1 MLLETSKAIS
11 AAFFLFFVQ
20 SGFGQTE
27 SKQLYGRI
35 MKQSAS
41 IEGVNVVNNNS
52 QKSTISD
59 VKGNFSIAGKEGE
72 VLIFSAV
79 NLNPFKRRITKD
91 DLMSSGLIIIEM
103 TTKELE
109 LKEVVVNENSNITAE
124 NLGIIPRGQKKYT
137 QAERQLKTAGDFK
150 PIMLLGLLGGSMP
163 LDPLINK
170 ISGRTKRLKAN
181 VEIEKKEKNLLQLGY
196 LFDDVYFVQKLQIP
210 QENVNEFKLFAI
222 ENKEFCTVLNSKNKT
237 STAFLLGELAAKYKE
252 IISSENK

>member
-1 MLLETSKAIS
+1 MRLETSKTIS

-27 SKQLYGRI
+27 SKQLYGKV
-35 MKQSAS
+35 MTQSES
-41 IEGVNVVNNNS
+41 TEGVNVVNNNS
-52 QKSTISD
+52 HKSTISD
-59 VKGNFSIAGKEGE
+59 AEGNFSITGKEGE

-79 NLNPFKRRITKD
+79 NLNLFKRRITKD
-91 DLMSSGLIIIEM
+91 DLMSSGLMIIEM

-109 LKEVVVNENSNITAE
+109 LKEVVVDENANISAE

-170 ISGRTKRLKAN
+170 ISGRTKRLKTN
-181 VEIEKKEKNLLQLGY
+181 VEIEKKRKKSSAIR
-196 LFDDVYFVQKLQIP
+196 LFV
-210 QENVNEFKLFAI
+210 
-222 ENKEFCTVLNSKNKT
+222 
-237 STAFLLGELAAKYKE
+237 
-252 IISSENK
+252 